1 MANKLRF
8 ADAEKVRK
16 HMLIIQKKKI
26 AKLYE
31 EWANELE
38 RMVTYYSNKS
48 TASAPLQV
56 IYYKQLRE
64 QIRETGRELS
74 NEIQKGIKENIYY
87 VSDAV
92 INDYSKWIA
101 TLGIATAKEVG
112 ASFSHVPDSIVRKLV
127 TGQIYDTGWSLS
139 GAIWGDNKDTQKRI
153 YRIIAGGMAQ
163 NKSIY
168 DIANDVKAYVKP
180 SARKQWNLRDK
191 DGRYIYP
198 KKVDYSAQ
206 RLARTLSQH
215 AYQQSV
221 LEVSKPDPFINSVR
235 WIANGSRVCS
245 VCQAMD
251 GNVYEL
257 KDVPLDH
264 PNGMCIL
271 EPIVDDNIE
280 TRLRR
285 WLNSPDGT
293 DTELD
298 EFAKNFM

>member
-1 MANKLRF
+1 
-8 ADAEKVRK
+8 
-16 HMLIIQKKKI
+16 MLVIQKKKI

-38 RMVTYYSNKS
+38 RMITYYSNKS
-48 TASAPLQV
+48 TSSAPLQV
-56 IYYKQLRE
+56 IYYKQLQK

-92 INDYSKWIA
+92 VNDYSKWIA

-112 ASFSHVPDSIVRKLV
+112 TSFSHVPDSIVRKLV

-163 NKSIY
+163 NKSVY
-168 DIANDVKAYVKP
+168 DIANDVKAYVTP
-180 SARKQWNLRDK
+180 SVRKQWNLKDK

-215 AYQQSV
+215 AYQQSI
-221 LEVSKPDPFINSVR
+221 LEVSKPDPFVHSVR

-245 VCQAMD
+245 VCRAMD